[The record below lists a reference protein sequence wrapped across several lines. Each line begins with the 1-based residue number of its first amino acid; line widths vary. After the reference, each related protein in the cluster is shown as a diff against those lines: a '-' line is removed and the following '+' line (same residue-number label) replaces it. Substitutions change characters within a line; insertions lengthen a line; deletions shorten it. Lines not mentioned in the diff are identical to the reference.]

1 MDVKALRAVVAVALV
16 SILAVLFAAC
26 GGGDDDVTLA
36 DFEGVWTGVSYT
48 LTANDDPSLSV
59 ELISMGATVTFD
71 TGDSGNASGTFGV
84 PEAFGG
90 PLELPVDATF
100 ELEDQE
106 TMTVTFEEEIP
117 PLLTSYTGPFEL
129 EGDTMTLTDENASFE
144 LTEGA
149 GPVPV
154 TAVAVFERN

>member
-1 MDVKALRAVVAVALV
+1 MKALRVVTVAVLV
-16 SILAVLFAAC
+16 SVLAVLAAAC
-26 GGGDDDVTLA
+26 GGDDDDVTLA

-59 ELISMGATVTFD
+59 ELISMGATITFD
-71 TGDSGNASGTFGV
+71 TDDSGNASGTFGV

-90 PLELPVDATF
+90 PLELPVQATF
-100 ELEDQE
+100 ELDDQD
-106 TMTVTFEEEIP
+106 TMTITFEEELP

-129 EGDTMTLTDENASFE
+129 DGDTMTLTDENASFE

-154 TAVAVFERN
+154 TAVAVFDRG